1 VSLEVSPLLAHDTP
15 RTVDQAQSLHRQ
27 AALDNLLIKIPGT
40 AEGLPAIEECICAGV
55 PVNVT
60 LLFSARPRP
69 TCGGGAPGSGR
80 PEPGRGLGR
89 LAVRVPL
96 GQRGGRPGAQF
107 WKDRKNRMRMR
118 LNRTQKHDL
127 YLSVLS

>member
-60 LLFSARPRP
+60 LLFSARQYQAAAEAHLRGVERRVRADLNPAVASVASLFVSRWDSAVA
-69 TCGGGAPGSGR
+69 GRVRSSGKTGKPYANA
-80 PEPGRGLGR
+80 PEPHPE
-89 LAVRVPL
+89 A
-96 GQRGGRPGAQF
+96 
-107 WKDRKNRMRMR
+107 
-118 LNRTQKHDL
+118 
-127 YLSVLS
+127 